1 MGNSG
6 VWLGPPPTPLCLLIF
21 PRRSSC
27 IVSGLVLDLSQSLYQ
42 HDCHS
47 HLSVP
52 PVTPRSCEV
61 PRAESFTEDLGKASS
76 GGARCH
82 WTVRMIARAAHRTCP
97 GLLELSPSPC
107 RPSGEGRGKK
117 GWQGAN
123 VVAESPRRCPAGSET
138 VFHCRGRSV
147 GTSRPEGAPCSDSQ
161 KNAVPAGSAGQNSVY
176 PAGRPARRDPRG
188 CLRREREPALRAL
201 SSCVLRH
208 TTHTPCALSAF
219 EEEETEAEK
228 D

>member
-1 MGNSG
+1 MVGGGWGTPERIGDPSSCDGGLTLFLPRGGPLRPETRPGVWSALSHHHDSSSSSLTWLSG
-6 VWLGPPPTPLCLLIF
+6 VP
-21 PRRSSC
+21 
-27 IVSGLVLDLSQSLYQ
+27 
-42 HDCHS
+42 H
-47 HLSVP
+47 
-52 PVTPRSCEV
+52 
-61 PRAESFTEDLGKASS
+61 
-76 GGARCH
+76 
-82 WTVRMIARAAHRTCP
+82 
-97 GLLELSPSPC
+97 PSP
-107 RPSGEGRGKK
+107 RG
-117 GWQGAN
+117 
-123 VVAESPRRCPAGSET
+123 CPAGSET